1 MDYKDDARIL
11 GGEPAKS
18 IHIRLEIP
26 ADGVVY
32 DRRACRAHGRHFGA
46 AVIVRNQHGLS
57 RLELQGPKEVVNTGA
72 RHVKCE
78 PVGLIQGI
86 WRLLVR
92 RRTQKMTKRQSL
104 PR

>member
-1 MDYKDDARIL
+1 MDHIDDARIL

-46 AVIVRNQHGLS
+46 PVIGPNPHGLS
-57 RLELQGPKEVVNTGA
+57 RLELQGPKEVVNTAA
-72 RHVKCE
+72 RHVKSE

-92 RRTQKMTKRQSL
+92 RRTEKMAKRQSW